1 VNSAFAIRPAARLP
15 SQEKKRIMEQRIRGT
30 SRRDPWNKGQLA
42 GQKTPF
48 KLKDICAIRVLL
60 QLAART
66 PDSAIGF
73 RHRTRFGT
81 A

>member
-1 VNSAFAIRPAARLP
+1 
-15 SQEKKRIMEQRIRGT
+15 MEQRIRGT

-48 KLKDICAIRVLL
+48 KLKDICAIRVSL

-66 PDSAIGF
+66 PDTFWNSVIPVTHGPVNSEPESCF
-73 RHRTRFGT
+73 HHFGQYR